1 MTTQSEMTNEN
12 TIAFHQKRSDWR
24 TDMLCSLLI
33 AALVS
38 STALWPGVEET
49 RSATW
54 PSVFPTEAMLTM
66 LELESFEAEMSQGGI
81 PLVLPCQGEDAM
93 HNMEGSALYIA
104 MNVVVSSIDAEVGAM
119 SYAGLARDDG
129 GPRLGRSQEG
139 ASLRRLAGKH
149 AVE

>member
-1 MTTQSEMTNEN
+1 
-12 TIAFHQKRSDWR
+12 
-24 TDMLCSLLI
+24 
-33 AALVS
+33 
-38 STALWPGVEET
+38 
-49 RSATW
+49 
-54 PSVFPTEAMLTM
+54 MLTM
-66 LELESFEAEMSQGGI
+66 LELESFEAEMAQGGI
-81 PLVLPCQGEDAM
+81 PLVLPCQREDAM

-129 GPRLGRSQEG
+129 SPRLGRSQEG